1 MEKSFISIGGKEYR
15 VEANWN
21 ALSNFLK
28 AVGRDTL
35 EGLSDISNMKPS
47 DIAPLMAAAINEGE
61 RLEGRES
68 HLTGESI
75 GEVIRPAHVNK
86 FMEIYISQSRAQLE
100 SEEPAKKKDGQ
111 EE

>member
-35 EGLSDISNMKPS
+35 EGLSDISAQYYRG
-47 DIAPLMAAAINEGE
+47 APGAAYAGTVIM
-61 RLEGRES
+61 
-68 HLTGESI
+68 TG
-75 GEVIRPAHVNK
+75 
-86 FMEIYISQSRAQLE
+86 
-100 SEEPAKKKDGQ
+100 
-111 EE
+111 